1 MPRSSKA
8 KRAFTPGAVAP
19 GRPEAAYRSPMHLEQ
34 QKFKTREA
42 FCQLYFKSEG
52 HEPAPAV
59 LETFGMDLNVGQA
72 KALAAVQILLHD
84 SGFKGHKIGTA
95 TPELVITPSQYYEA
109 YGLEKTNSGGYGGH
123 QREEAM
129 ADLQSLTESRRVVY
143 QRRRWTGRGDKRQEV
158 SDVVLK
164 HGSLIGVAYGY
175 EGLSQAE
182 ADAIIKAGAD
192 PAPDP
197 DSVMVISCG
206 SVLLDQI
213 DRHYVLKWRDLFK
226 EIQALYP
233 GKRQPRGVSLL
244 VEYLWTLDIPEFTVH
259 PDKLVEK
266 VGLGYL
272 IRDRRRTP
280 AMDKLRQYIEHATTL
295 GYLKSWRLDEWSNY
309 VLVLN
314 PAKCSRV
321 WHTLKSAEKA
331 ERLKALASGIATE

>member
-1 MPRSSKA
+1 MSRSSKA

-19 GRPEAAYRSPMHLEQ
+19 GRPEVFKSPMHLEQ

-59 LETFGMDLNVGQA
+59 IETFGMDLNVGQA

-95 TPELVITPSQYYEA
+95 KPELVITSSQFYEA

-129 ADLQSLTESRRVVY
+129 ADLRSLTESRRVVY
-143 QRRRWTGRGDKRQEV
+143 QRRRWSGRGDKRQEV
-158 SDVVLK
+158 SDIVLK
-164 HGSLIGVAYGY
+164 HGSLIEVAYGY

-182 ADAIIKAGAD
+182 ADAIKAGAD
-192 PAPDP
+192 PAPDL
-197 DSVMVISCG
+197 DSVMVITCG

-213 DRHYVLKWRDLFK
+213 DRYYVLKWRDLFK
-226 EIQALYP
+226 EIQTLYP

-244 VEYLWTLDIPEFTVH
+244 VEYIWTLDIPECVIH
-259 PDKLVEK
+259 PEKLAEK
-266 VGLGYL
+266 AGLGY
-272 IRDRRRTP
+272 
-280 AMDKLRQYIEHATTL
+280 KLRQRKIKPAMALLRQYVEHATTL
-295 GYLKSWRLDEWSNY
+295 GYLNSWSLDEWSNY
-309 VLVLN
+309 VLVPN
-314 PAKCSRV
+314 PAKCSRLY
-321 WHTLKSAEKA
+321 HKLKGREKA
-331 ERLKALASGIATE
+331 ERLKALASGGATK